1 MVSLSRQ
8 LNKLLIGLLLL
19 AVPVEAYIPKE
30 EFPLQI
36 SPSRQELIKMGYAA
50 PYNERTVQRVIIGK
64 AKIMP
69 NGAILQL
76 PHGRNFV
83 PSLPQLLFDPKLQE
97 NGEMRSSKEIEEF
110 FGIEPDLEY
119 ASREPIDLDLKF
131 DPIVSY
137 SDEQI
142 QMINRIFWTAQVLDV
157 YSTYKGLKYDC
168 IYEKNPLL
176 DPIPKVHEMVGLKLG
191 IIYLMDSI
199 WKNEPEWKHNWR
211 LITGISTGLV
221 TANNFRLLNK
231 AKKECNRR

>member
-1 MVSLSRQ
+1 MSLLLR

-50 PYNERTVQRVIIGK
+50 PYNEKTVRRVIVGK

-69 NGAILQL
+69 NGAIIQL

-119 ASREPIDLDLKF
+119 ASREPMNLNLKF

-142 QMINRIFWTAQVLDV
+142 QMINRI
-157 YSTYKGLKYDC
+157 S
-168 IYEKNPLL
+168 P
-176 DPIPKVHEMVGLKLG
+176 
-191 IIYLMDSI
+191 
-199 WKNEPEWKHNWR
+199 
-211 LITGISTGLV
+211 
-221 TANNFRLLNK
+221 
-231 AKKECNRR
+231 